1 MKVEF
6 FGFSGHVVL
15 REEIGPF
22 VNCDYF
28 VGSWIANK
36 LIIPDVLPLNWAF
49 DHYWIAKQT

>member
-28 VGSWIANK
+28 VGS
-36 LIIPDVLPLNWAF
+36 
-49 DHYWIAKQT
+49 